1 MAGWTEYVNV
11 TVAVIGLVQAV
22 FLCLLLRSEGMRA
35 FGANRWMMLFIAAI
49 AFNLIEDVTEQ
60 FVTEDLGR
68 IFDLFFDP
76 INFVIAPAIYLYFR
90 EISGRPSSQPWIHFI
105 LPLLVLNLIG
115 WAITHDGGSSVV
127 WSGGYRAGDVV
138 GAFSWTAIFIQI
150 TLYIALI
157 WRVTCHYFRQ
167 TQEQLGADRNIMR
180 RWLIVILGGLTLV
193 FVTVAVGRVV
203 SFFFPQ
209 STEMF
214 GTEIAFVV
222 VLLAM
227 SYEIATKPALFVMDD
242 WPSDSDSA
250 TRSGIQRATSTAQA
264 SPTEHTETSDTKQD
278 PNTVPI
284 SSVSDTAVR
293 PLLDEDGVSR
303 ALAQLKDIQK
313 RGDILL
319 DPLVSLPKL
328 ARAVGLTPNQL
339 SYVLNHHVGQSF
351 FDFVNRARIAE
362 ARAVLLLEPDRTI
375 LDIALSVG
383 FNSKSTF
390 NLAFKKM
397 TGETPSAVR
406 EAARLSEERG
416 DSGKA
421 DTPSDITSERPDA
434 QQRTPKAAV

>member
-1 MAGWTEYVNV
+1 MAGWTEYISV
-11 TVAVIGLVQAV
+11 TVAVVGVVQAV
-22 FLCLLLRSEGMRA
+22 FLCLLLRSEGVRA

-49 AFNLIEDVTEQ
+49 AINLIEDVTEQ
-60 FVTEDLGR
+60 FVAADLGR

-76 INFVIAPAIYLYFR
+76 INYMIAPAIYLYFR
-90 EISGRPSSQPWIHFI
+90 EISGRPSSQPWIHFV

-115 WAITHDGGSSVV
+115 WAITHDGGSSPV
-127 WSGGYRAGDVV
+127 WSGVYRTGDVV
-138 GAFSWTAIFIQI
+138 GVFCWTAILVQI

-157 WRVTCHYFRQ
+157 WRVTCRYFRQ

-180 RWLIVILGGLTLV
+180 RWLSVILGGLTLV
-193 FVTVAVGRVV
+193 FVTVAVGRIV
-203 SFFFPQ
+203 SFYLPEN
-209 STEMF
+209 TEMF
-214 GTEIAFVV
+214 GTEIAFVA
-222 VLLAM
+222 VLFAM
-227 SYEIATKPALFVMDD
+227 SYEIATKPALFVMAD
-242 WPSDSDSA
+242 WPSDSDIQ
-250 TRSGIQRATSTAQA
+250 TRSGIQGSTSNALR
-264 SPTEHTETSDTKQD
+264 SLTEYAETPDAKQD
-278 PNTVPI
+278 SKTVPI

-293 PLLDEDGVSR
+293 PLLDEDGVIR

-406 EAARLSEERG
+406 EAARLSEELTEK
-416 DSGKA
+416 SKS
-421 DTPSDITSERPDA
+421 DTPSGIASERPDA
-434 QQRTPKAAV
+434 QQRTPKAAI